1 MNVWVN
7 GCFDI
12 LHVGHLNLLE
22 YAKNLNGRRNHLVVG
37 IDSDARVKK
46 LKGENRPINNE
57 EDRKRMLEALK
68 FVDEVVI
75 YGSEDEMCDLIQL
88 YDIEYMVIGED
99 YRDKKVLCR
108 QWSKNDVIFY
118 PKDERSSTNIM
129 GKIKKS

>member
-22 YAKNLNGRRNHLVVG
+22 YAKNLNGRRNHLIVG
-37 IDSDARVKK
+37 IDSDERVKK

-57 EDRKRMLEALK
+57 QDRKRMLEALK

-118 PKDERSSTNIM
+118 PKDDRSSTNIM
-129 GKIKKS
+129 EKIKNI